1 MTQIFYVIRFISFQD
16 NLFYNRENDN
26 NQINLL
32 KRGITMV
39 SFERICNLH
48 ELEEIHQIKKRAFE
62 QLYNKY
68 QDVQSP
74 FNEPLAALKEKY
86 ERPNNYY
93 FKIKNKAEVVG
104 YLRIVTNM
112 AANEA
117 RISPIAIQPSD
128 AGAGYGTQAMLLAE
142 KTFPTIKKWHLSTI
156 FQEEKLRHFYSKLGY
171 EQIGAV
177 EPIQAGMDLIYFT
190 KNLKHE
196 EKRKEN

>member
-1 MTQIFYVIRFISFQD
+1 MVRFISFQE
-16 NLFYNRENDN
+16 NLFYNRKNDN
-26 NQINLL
+26 NQIMIV
-32 KRGITMV
+32 KRGLTMV
-39 SFERICNLH
+39 SFEQICNLH

-62 QLYNKY
+62 QLYIKY
-68 QDVQSP
+68 QDAQSP
-74 FNEPLAALKEKY
+74 FNEPFATLKEKY
-86 ERPNNYY
+86 ERPDNYY

-104 YLRIVTNM
+104 YLRIVTNT

-171 EQIGAV
+171 EQIGEV

-190 KNLKHE
+190 KNLKQE